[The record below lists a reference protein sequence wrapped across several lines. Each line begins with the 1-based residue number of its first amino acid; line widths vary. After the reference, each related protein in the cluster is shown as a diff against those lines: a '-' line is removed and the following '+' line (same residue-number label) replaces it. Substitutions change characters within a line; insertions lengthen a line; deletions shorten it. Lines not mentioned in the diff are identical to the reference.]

1 MSCEGRAWL
10 NNQPGVSLCTH
21 VFRNGFG
28 RPHPRTRVKEA
39 RPLYFVS
46 KHKGMEATMTQKG
59 RSTDFKKWMKQQ
71 RKPDGDPYSPDVI
84 TSYVSSLGS
93 NADLV
98 SEARGL
104 LKDNL
109 FACANPRVFDLVR
122 RLIMLTRNFERCR
135 KKDHG
140 KLKAAMDA
148 YSKYLNENF

>member
-10 NNQPGVSLCTH
+10 TNQPGVSLCTH
-21 VFRNGFG
+21 VFAKGFG
-28 RPHPRTRVKEA
+28 RPPQRTRVKEA
-39 RPLYFVS
+39 RPLYSVS
-46 KHKGMEATMTQKG
+46 KHKGMEETMTQKG
-59 RSTDFKKWMKQQ
+59 RSTDFKRWMKQQ
-71 RKPDGDPYSPDVI
+71 RKTDGYRYSPDVI

-109 FACANPRVFDLVR
+109 FGCANPRVFALVR